1 MIASTV
7 AGIVR
12 QRAAI
17 IAAAMLVFTLLMGY
31 VSVKHL
37 SLHVSLEAM
46 LPASDPNVRLVSRFG
61 AQFGGNNTTLIAV
74 ENTAGT
80 IYNTKFLAAYKR
92 IADDIYFYPSVQRH
106 LVQAL
111 TLRKTKAI
119 GGSAGRVDINAIAW
133 PDLPRS
139 VQELT
144 QFERAVRA
152 GYRGFLV
159 SDDERAAMII
169 AEFGDETDYGKLVG
183 FIDSL
188 ALREAPNGIRL
199 HAVGRPILLGKIYGY
214 LHATLYLI
222 CISLAFS
229 GLILYLYF
237 RSWMGVLVPML
248 TAGVATV
255 WGTGAMALVGYN
267 LDPLLIILPVYV
279 FAIVL
284 SHCVQFISRVFE
296 RLELGISLGEAVQSG
311 LVQVFVPSLT
321 AIVAAAAGFFVLLLI
336 HVPSLQSLGIICGLW
351 LLAIAPALMFTAALL
366 CLMPR
371 PRRFRAR
378 TSWVETAWRTARIE
392 RLRHA
397 VPLLMALCLA
407 VGIHESKYVIVGDA
421 VGSPILW
428 PTDPYNTDTTLINTR
443 FSAVGTDTMLIYV
456 SGPADTLTQPAVYRA
471 MEDMGRYIWER
482 MPEARQAQSL
492 VSVVRSV
499 QEALYEGDP
508 SYRLI
513 PATADE
519 IRFDVYMYSSKGEP
533 GDFKSYTNE
542 ALEIGSVTI
551 PLADKTAP
559 TVRRVTGLARE
570 FLTRMTPLP
579 GGARLQISGGQIGLA
594 EAVNHEI
601 ARTRDLVLAA
611 IVIFIMGVV
620 YLAFRSVWATLVLAA
635 ALVTA
640 TFLTDTVMRVMGIGL
655 NINTLPL
662 AALGVGL
669 AADYG
674 IYVLHRVKQA
684 LATGCSFPDAV
695 AHSLQTAG
703 NAVLITGITM
713 IAPVLPWAFLSA
725 LRFQAEMG
733 LLHAVVLFFNM
744 FGSLVFVPC
753 MVLICRPGSLRR
765 AAAGE
770 VAMAQEPCSDTE
782 APEQPPASALS

>member
-1 MIASTV
+1 
-7 AGIVR
+7 
-12 QRAAI
+12 
-17 IAAAMLVFTLLMGY
+17 
-31 VSVKHL
+31 
-37 SLHVSLEAM
+37 
-46 LPASDPNVRLVSRFG
+46 
-61 AQFGGNNTTLIAV
+61 
-74 ENTAGT
+74 
-80 IYNTKFLAAYKR
+80 
-92 IADDIYFYPSVQRH
+92 
-106 LVQAL
+106 
-111 TLRKTKAI
+111 
-119 GGSAGRVDINAIAW
+119 
-133 PDLPRS
+133 
-139 VQELT
+139 
-144 QFERAVRA
+144 
-152 GYRGFLV
+152 
-159 SDDERAAMII
+159 
-169 AEFGDETDYGKLVG
+169 
-183 FIDSL
+183 
-188 ALREAPNGIRL
+188 
-199 HAVGRPILLGKIYGY
+199 
-214 LHATLYLI
+214 
-222 CISLAFS
+222 
-229 GLILYLYF
+229 
-237 RSWMGVLVPML
+237 
-248 TAGVATV
+248 
-255 WGTGAMALVGYN
+255 
-267 LDPLLIILPVYV
+267 
-279 FAIVL
+279 
-284 SHCVQFISRVFE
+284 
-296 RLELGISLGEAVQSG
+296 
-311 LVQVFVPSLT
+311 
-321 AIVAAAAGFFVLLLI
+321 
-336 HVPSLQSLGIICGLW
+336 
-351 LLAIAPALMFTAALL
+351 
-366 CLMPR
+366 
-371 PRRFRAR
+371 
-378 TSWVETAWRTARIE
+378 
-392 RLRHA
+392 
-397 VPLLMALCLA
+397 
-407 VGIHESKYVIVGDA
+407 
-421 VGSPILW
+421 
-428 PTDPYNTDTTLINTR
+428 
-443 FSAVGTDTMLIYV
+443 
-456 SGPADTLTQPAVYRA
+456 
-471 MEDMGRYIWER
+471 